1 MKTVASTT
9 FTSSSKQRKVNFFS
23 SPFSRYC
30 TAKKILAIGVNTR
43 VFVLFYGLI
52 RRACKFSVNFTVN
65 RLNAFVYTLGI
76 KRRHMKTVASTT
88 FTSSSK
94 QRKVNFFSSPFSR
107 YCTAKK
113 ILAIGVNTRV
123 FVLFY
128 GLIRRAC
135 KFSVNFYGS
144 CKDHFKPLFNPPPIS
159 SFSWS
164 LKTHFIGSFRYFI
177 IYFCMYKIISK
188 TPLEGDEKNY
198 CSRSK

>member
-1 MKTVASTT
+1 MLKDGTIHSI
-9 FTSSSKQRKVNFFS
+9 
-23 SPFSRYC
+23 
-30 TAKKILAIGVNTR
+30 TAKVTGEKRGAPEGVWVQGGGIELPCNTR
-43 VFVLFYGLI
+43 V
-52 RRACKFSVNFTVN
+52 S
-65 RLNAFVYTLGI
+65 
-76 KRRHMKTVASTT
+76 
-88 FTSSSK
+88 
-94 QRKVNFFSSPFSR
+94 
-107 YCTAKK
+107 
-113 ILAIGVNTRV
+113 
-123 FVLFY
+123 VLFY

-177 IYFCMYKIISK
+177 IYFCMYKILSK